1 MIMLGRIIKGI
12 AGFYYVYCDDTF
24 TYECKAKGIFR
35 KDRVKPMVG
44 DIVDIEILSPD
55 ERLGNIT
62 DLHDRKS
69 ELVRPA
75 VSNVDQALIVF
86 ALTHPEPNYLLL
98 DKLLLQFL
106 IRDLTTI
113 ICFNKE
119 DLVREEETA
128 RVRDIYKDSGSQV
141 FFTCATSHQGTDELK
156 ACLKGKLS
164 CVAGPSGVGK
174 SSLINCLQGESVMAT
189 GDISRKLSRG
199 KHTTR
204 HSEIIPIDNDT
215 FIIDTPGF
223 SSFDVMGI
231 DCGEVTEYYNEFRSY
246 DECRFKPCSHVHE
259 PGCAVKEAVEKGFI
273 NEERYRNYIQIYNGL
288 KSLRR
293 Y

>member
-1 MIMLGRIIKGI
+1 MQGRIIKGI
-12 AGFYYVYCDDTF
+12 AGFYYVYCDDTY

-35 KDRVKPMVG
+35 RDRVKPMVG
-44 DIVDIEILSPD
+44 DIVDIEILSGD
-55 ERLGNIT
+55 EKLGNIT

-106 IRDLTTI
+106 VRDLPTI

-119 DLVREEETA
+119 DLVREEETE
-128 RVRDIYKDSGSQV
+128 RVRGIYKNSGVQV
-141 FFTCATSHQGTDELK
+141 FFTCATSHQGTGELK

-174 SSLINCLQGESVMAT
+174 SSLINCLQGGAVMAT

-215 FIIDTPGF
+215 FIMDTPGF
-223 SSFDVMGI
+223 SSFDVMGT
-231 DCGEVTEYYNEFRSY
+231 DCDEIMEYYNEFRPY
-246 DECRFKPCSHVHE
+246 TECRFKPCSHIHE
-259 PGCAVKEAVEKGFI
+259 PGCAVKEAVEEGFI
-273 NEERYRNYIQIYNGL
+273 NEDRYSNYIQINNEL

>member
-1 MIMLGRIIKGI
+1 MIMRGRIIKGI
-12 AGFYYVYCDDTF
+12 AGFYYVYCEDSVI
-24 TYECKAKGIFR
+24 YECKAKGVFR

-44 DIVDIEILSPD
+44 DIADIELLSLE

-62 DLHDRKS
+62 FIGERKS

-75 VSNVDQALIVF
+75 AANVDQALIVF

-98 DKLLLQFL
+98 DKLLLQFMMQ
-106 IRDLTTI
+106 DLPAI

-119 DLVREEETA
+119 DLVGEEEA
-128 RVRDIYKDSGSQV
+128 GRVRDIYKDSGAKV
-141 FFTCATSHQGTDELK
+141 YFTCATSHQGTEELK
-156 ACLKGKLS
+156 ASLTGKLS

-174 SSLINCLQGESVMAT
+174 SSLINCLQGDTVMAT

-215 FIIDTPGF
+215 FIMDTPGF
-223 SSFDVMGI
+223 SSFDLMGAGPDDII
-231 DCGEVTEYYNEFRSY
+231 DHYNEFRPY
-246 DECRFKPCSHVHE
+246 TECRFKPCSHTHE
-259 PGCAVKEAVEKGFI
+259 PGCAVKEAVEEGLI
-273 NEERYRNYIQIYNGL
+273 SEDRYRNYNQIYNEL